1 MLKVR
6 KVIIFTIVKLVII
19 IIIIRAIPVDFLSV
33 ANPAEIVPFRG
44 LVTTSRTRSI

>member
-6 KVIIFTIVKLVII
+6 KVIIFTIVKLVI

-44 LVTTSRTRSI
+44 LVTPSRTRSI